1 MHGERVLIY
10 NGINNVPLRSR
21 FAARSNHVSIA
32 LVVVWRVDLEAHGRP
47 TLPFV
52 LVELA
57 D

>member
-32 LVVVWRVDLEAHGRP
+32 LLVVWRVDLDGRP

>member
-32 LVVVWRVDLEAHGRP
+32 LLVVWRVDLEAHGRP